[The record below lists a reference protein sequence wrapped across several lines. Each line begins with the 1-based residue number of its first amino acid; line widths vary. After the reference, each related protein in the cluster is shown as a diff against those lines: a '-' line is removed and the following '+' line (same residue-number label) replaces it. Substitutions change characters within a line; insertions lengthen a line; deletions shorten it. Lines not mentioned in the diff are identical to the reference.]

1 MSSVKANK
9 PKAAAAPKRKV
20 RSIHIERAGNGV
32 TISHHREPPAPTK
45 GGMASMMMEK
55 PADPMVFQ
63 KMSKAHAH
71 VKDLMGQMSAEQEMG
86 NADGENSP
94 NAEGEA

>member
-20 RSIHIERAGNGV
+20 RSVHVERAGNGFTV
-32 TISHHREPPAPTK
+32 SHQKERPPMKPGA
-45 GGMASMMMEK
+45 MMMHE
-55 PADPMVFQ
+55 PDAQPMVFN

-71 VKDLMGQMSAEQEMG
+71 VKDLMSQMGGDQAMG
-86 NADGENSP
+86 DADGENSP